1 MSLPGLPALPPEL
14 AGPVAVQLAKPVREI
29 PQPTALS
36 GGCRYEPKWD
46 GYRLVVVRDRTS
58 TRLWS
63 KQGRDLTDRFP
74 DVAAAAVAQLPP
86 GSVVDGE
93 VVIWH
98 DDRLDFGL
106 LQRRMVTAAG
116 RIAAQVAAA
125 PASYVAFD
133 LLAAG
138 GEDLRRSTFTRRRA
152 ELERLAARW
161 APPLQLSPVTA
172 DPAEARRWFDDF
184 RPAGV
189 EGLVVKG
196 AATRYAPGRRD
207 WLKVKSWETTE
218 VLAGGV
224 IGPIERPSQ
233 LVAGRYR
240 DGELVVVGR
249 TSPLSPE
256 QSAELAGVL
265 RPAGADHPW
274 PERIG
279 TGRFGGGRLSV
290 PLTRVEP
297 TAVVEVSADAALQA
311 GVFRHPL
318 RFVRVRPDLLAEDLP
333 GLAAATADVDSPPAV
348 LFVDVDDFKTINDT
362 LGHAAGDEL
371 LLAVAARL
379 SADVRGGDVV
389 ARLGGDEFALLLT
402 DADADRLRDVADRL
416 LAAVRLPVEIAGRSV
431 SVTASIGGALAGP
444 GATAEQLLHRA
455 DTAMYSAKRGGKDSR
470 ALLDT
475 ASGVH

>member
-1 MSLPGLPALPPEL
+1 MPSSVPGLPALPPEL
-14 AGPVAVQLAKPVREI
+14 AGPVAVELAKPVREI
-29 PQPTALS
+29 PHPGALS

-46 GYRLVVVRDRTS
+46 GYRLVVVRDRSS

-74 DVAAAAVAQLPP
+74 DVAAAALAQVPA

-93 VVIWH
+93 VVIWNG
-98 DDRLDFGL
+98 DRLDFGL
-106 LQRRMVTAAG
+106 LQRRMVASAG
-116 RIAAQVAAA
+116 HIAAQVAAS

-138 GEDLRRSTFTRRRA
+138 GEDLRGRTFARRRA
-152 ELERLAARW
+152 ALEQLAGRW

-172 DPAEARRWFDDF
+172 DAAEARQWFDDF

-196 AATRYAPGRRD
+196 AATRYAPGRRE

-224 IGPIERPSQ
+224 IGSLERPSQ

-249 TSPLSPE
+249 TSPLSPR
-256 QSAELAGVL
+256 QSAELAAVL
-265 RPAGADHPW
+265 RPAGEDHPW
-274 PERIG
+274 PARIG

-297 TAVVEVSADAALQA
+297 AAVVEVSADAALQA

-318 RFVRVRPDLLAEDLP
+318 RFVRVRPDLRPEDLP
-333 GLAAATADVDSPPAV
+333 
-348 LFVDVDDFKTINDT
+348 
-362 LGHAAGDEL
+362 
-371 LLAVAARL
+371 
-379 SADVRGGDVV
+379 
-389 ARLGGDEFALLLT
+389 
-402 DADADRLRDVADRL
+402 
-416 LAAVRLPVEIAGRSV
+416 PV
-431 SVTASIGGALAGP
+431 
-444 GATAEQLLHRA
+444 
-455 DTAMYSAKRGGKDSR
+455 
-470 ALLDT
+470 
-475 ASGVH
+475 

>member
-1 MSLPGLPALPPEL
+1 MPLSTPGLPALPPEL
-14 AGPVAVQLAKPVREI
+14 AGPVAVQLARPVRAI
-29 PQPTALS
+29 PHPGALS

-46 GYRLVVVRDRTS
+46 GYRLVVVRDRAS

-74 DVAAAAVAQLPP
+74 DVAAAALAQVPP

-93 VVIWH
+93 VVIWNG
-98 DDRLDFGL
+98 DRLDFGL
-106 LQRRMVTAAG
+106 LQKRLVTAAG
-116 RIAAQVAAA
+116 RIAAQAAA
-125 PASYVAFD
+125 HPASYVAFD

-138 GEDLRRSTFTRRRA
+138 GEDLRGRSLTRRRA
-152 ELERLAARW
+152 ALEELAGRW

-172 DPAEARRWFDDF
+172 DPTEAQQWFDDF

-189 EGLVVKG
+189 EGLLVKG
-196 AATRYAPGRRD
+196 AATRYAPGRRE

-224 IGPIERPSQ
+224 IGPLERPSQ

-249 TSPLSPE
+249 TSPLSP
-256 QSAELAGVL
+256 QQAAELAAVL
-265 RPAGADHPW
+265 RPADDDHPW

-297 TAVVEVSADAALQA
+297 TVVVEVSADAALQA

-318 RFVRVRPDLLAEDLP
+318 RFVRTRPDLRPEDLP
-333 GLAAATADVDSPPAV
+333 
-348 LFVDVDDFKTINDT
+348 
-362 LGHAAGDEL
+362 
-371 LLAVAARL
+371 
-379 SADVRGGDVV
+379 
-389 ARLGGDEFALLLT
+389 
-402 DADADRLRDVADRL
+402 
-416 LAAVRLPVEIAGRSV
+416 PV
-431 SVTASIGGALAGP
+431 
-444 GATAEQLLHRA
+444 
-455 DTAMYSAKRGGKDSR
+455 
-470 ALLDT
+470 
-475 ASGVH
+475 